1 MSLRSRL
8 YILVGAILTW
18 LSLHDLVALHQYDQ
32 YLQTVNG
39 TQTALTTTMSSPMLY
54 TPKGLN
60 PYIPLALGTLCVVI
74 GLVVRFLEKKKKAA
88 TRALRVAAK

>member
-32 YLQTVNG
+32 YLQMVNG

-54 TPKGLN
+54 TPTGLN
-60 PYIPLALGTLCVVI
+60 PYIPLAFGTLCVVI

>member
-32 YLQTVNG
+32 YLQMVNG

-60 PYIPLALGTLCVVI
+60 PYIPLAFGTLCVVI

>member
-32 YLQTVNG
+32 YLQMVNG